1 MRTLEA
7 SATKAGP
14 WWTIRIDALAQT
26 AGTKKLSDVEEAATR
41 LAAAALEMPPEDLD
55 VQVSYPVPEAV
66 AQDWAA
72 ARAETRQAK
81 ELTIAAAAHTRT
93 VVHQLH
99 QGGYTGREIAKVL
112 GMTFQRVSQILNH
125 KD

>member
-1 MRTLEA
+1 MREVEA
-7 SATKAGP
+7 TASKDGK
-14 WWTIRIDALAQT
+14 WWTITIDELDQT
-26 AGTKKLSDVEEAATR
+26 AGTKKLSDVEETAAR
-41 LAAAALEMPPEDLD
+41 LAATALEVAPEDLD

-66 AQDWAA
+66 AQDWDA

-99 QGGYTGREIAKVL
+99 QDGYTGREIAKVL

>member
-1 MRTLEA
+1 MRELEA
-7 SATKAGP
+7 TASKNGS
-14 WWTIRIDALAQT
+14 WWTITIDELDQT
-26 AGTKKLSDVEEAATR
+26 TETKKLSDVEEAATR
-41 LAAAALEMPPEDLD
+41 LAATALEMAPADLD
-55 VQVSYPVPEAV
+55 VHVSYPVPEAV
-66 AQDWAA
+66 AQDWDA

-99 QGGYTGREIAKVL
+99 QDGYAGREIAKVL
-112 GMTFQRVSQILNH
+112 DMTAQRVSQILNH